1 MSAASPEPKFTRV
14 RKTTS
19 EDVAEQIRNHVERE
33 SLAPGDR
40 LGREDDLAKEFG
52 VSRPTM
58 REALKL
64 LSSSH
69 LIRASKGPGG
79 GIFVANTAEEGLGL
93 SVSQSVAAMVN
104 AQSISIE
111 ELMTTRMLLEVPL
124 AGLAAQRAGPDEVE
138 PMRELVEEARRRV
151 ADGEAVLGTLDSDLH
166 RRIATAAGNR
176 LLAALTGWIGDVLQP
191 SVREL
196 IEPAIVEEVAID
208 QHRDIVEAIARGDP
222 HAAEKAMREH
232 LAYISDLVA
241 AVQRADEAG

>member
-1 MSAASPEPKFTRV
+1 MSAASPDPKFARV
-14 RKTTS
+14 RRTTT
-19 EDVAEQIRNHVERE
+19 EDVAEEIRHYVESE

-40 LGREDDLAKEFG
+40 LGREDDLAKQFG

-69 LIRASKGPGG
+69 LIRATKGPGG

-93 SVSQSVAAMVN
+93 SVSQSVAAMVS

-111 ELMTTRMLLEVPL
+111 ELMATRMLLEIPL
-124 AGLAAQRAGPDEVE
+124 AGLAAQRANAGQIE
-138 PMRELVEEARRRV
+138 PMRELVEQARQRV
-151 ADGEAVLGTLDSDLH
+151 SEGEAVLGTLDSDLH
-166 RRIATAAGNR
+166 RRIAEAAGNR

-196 IEPAIVEEVAID
+196 IEPAIVEEVAIE
-208 QHRDIVEAIARGDP
+208 QHGDIVEAIARGDP
-222 HAAEKAMREH
+222 RAAEKAMREH
-232 LAYISDLVA
+232 LAYVSDLVA
-241 AVQRADEAG
+241 AVQRTADSG